1 MRPHLVKEWVIPPR
15 ESAAFVWRMEEV
27 LDLYEEGYDEKR
39 PVVCF
44 DERPCQLLADVR
56 DPLPSRPG
64 GPAGGVWLVDHEYAR
79 GGTANVHVA
88 FEPLAGWRRVE
99 VTGRRR
105 KQEFA
110 EQVRRLAEEDYPEAE
125 KIRLVLDNL
134 STHTAAALYEAFPA
148 EQARLLARR
157 VEFCYTPVHG
167 SWLNMA
173 EIEISALVRQC
184 LKGRRLAD
192 EGTLRRETKAWEEE
206 RNRLGASVE
215 WRFTTEDAR
224 VKLGSLYP
232 ATKQ

>member
-1 MRPHLVKEWVIPPR
+1 VIPPR

-27 LDLYEEGYDEKR
+27 LDLYEEPHDPAR

-56 DPLPSRPG
+56 EPLAPRPG
-64 GPAGGVWLVDHEYAR
+64 GPGGGARLVDHEYER
-79 GGTANVHVA
+79 RGTANVHVA
-88 FEPLAGWRRVE
+88 FEPLTGRRRVE

-110 EQVRRLAEEDYPEAE
+110 EQVRRIAEEDYPQAE
-125 KIRLVLDNL
+125 KVRLVLDNL
-134 STHTAAALYEAFPA
+134 STHTKAAFYEAFPA
-148 EQARLLARR
+148 DEARELARR
-157 VEFCYTPVHG
+157 VEFVYTPVHG

-184 LKGRRLAD
+184 LEGRRLAD
-192 EGTLRRETKAWEEE
+192 EETLDREAKAWATQ

-215 WRFTTEDAR
+215 WRFTTEEAR
-224 VKLGSLYP
+224 TKLRSLYP
-232 ATKQ
+232 AAKE